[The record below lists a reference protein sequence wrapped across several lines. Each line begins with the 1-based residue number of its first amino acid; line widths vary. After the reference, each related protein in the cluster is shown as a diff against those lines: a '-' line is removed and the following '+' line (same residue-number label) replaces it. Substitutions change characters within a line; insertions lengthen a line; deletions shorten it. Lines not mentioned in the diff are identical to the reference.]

1 MNCKNCGFALTDANQ
16 TCPNCGTVNGVGENP
31 IQNEVVVPVTEP
43 LTQPVTPVVQPVA
56 QPVPNPVVASNIVEP
71 KKKSKVGLIVI
82 VIIALAIFGGGGF
95 LAINF
100 IGHEPDTPP
109 AEETNKTDNGKVE
122 DSTSKYAINQ
132 VPIDNMTDEEL
143 FELVH
148 KTLDYKIVDGE
159 STKSFYKRLEISK
172 LGKEPTDVDVK
183 PGGVEYSFMR
193 AFSDDGDLDY
203 IESINVSSSYDF
215 DNSLIY
221 NSKSEE
227 YERSGYVTIII
238 NSDKAKKLYEM
249 FINKY
254 IELYPESKNL
264 GEWKS
269 GSVAFTTIDTQNKMK
284 IKVHLKG
291 DNFTDTLTITE
302 EVSK

>member
-1 MNCKNCGFALTDANQ
+1 MNCKRCGYALTDANQ
-16 TCPNCGTVNGVGENP
+16 TCPNCGTVNGIGENP
-31 IQNEVVVPVTEP
+31 IQNQVTVPVTEP
-43 LTQPVTPVVQPVA
+43 LTQPVTPVA

-71 KKKSKVGLIVI
+71 KKKSKVGLVVI
-82 VIIALAIFGGGGF
+82 LIIALAIVGCGIFI
-95 LAINF
+95 AINF
-100 IGHEPDTPP
+100 IGHEPNTPT
-109 AEETNKTDNGKVE
+109 AEGTNKTDNGKVD
-122 DSTSKYAINQ
+122 DSTSKYAIMQ

-183 PGGVEYSFMR
+183 TGGVEYSFMR

-203 IESINVSSSYDF
+203 IDSITVSSSYDF

-221 NSKSEE
+221 NSKSDE

-284 IKVHLKG
+284 IEVHLKD